1 MERRCGYL
9 AILVFLAISALLPHS
24 ASAEIIIV
32 NDTRPSFWAVS
43 EMRLSGDLD
52 ANKLS
57 IAGSGEVI
65 SGEDVKVYLI
75 GRASDILID
84 HVIVNGKEVTV
95 SFDDKGYFMVL
106 GKGRFD
112 YQGDLTLRTAGQAR
126 LYVPGPVNAVKFDI
140 KHGYAVHGD
149 QYGLYGSDIII
160 QRAEKVAMLAD
171 GSFKYTFA
179 ERNSFDY
186 RLNFRSFGSS
196 LGRAVLNLR
205 SGESI
210 VSVTGAK
217 DYSIDGGKLLLELSG
232 ESASVI
238 VTGTFMG
245 SDIRVPLDEGRH
257 HVLIESDP
265 QKKLSISTSAEEIDL
280 SQSSISPSYSNAR
293 AFLAGGG
300 DAISVSVVTLQMYP
314 SLAASVS
321 QATNRIAIT
330 EKGSMLGELEYR
342 YSNTGVDY
350 IGMDVPGVPLYAATG
365 YRSSIKL
372 TKDEGKLF
380 LSFPKTQSGTLDLI
394 YFNTTSQLGAVNMID
409 VPVANTDLT
418 ITDFTTQVILPSD
431 YVVLWTYGAKG
442 GSELPGLESIMVFM
456 IIFGG
461 LGYML
466 RPRVSFAAAYLVF
479 SIGAYYFSYVVLA
492 MAVIATLILAVKRHV
507 SAQSMKWM
515 LAGAGMLIVL
525 CLGVVVFFGIMSMGI
540 FNMGSTSYEKNAMVS
555 SDYAMV
561 EEAAPRQVMSKSM
574 NLIGA
579 GEGALNVPVREGV
592 LPVRLELPALGKT
605 ITVTSHL
612 VHKDDPMRITILVVA
627 GWLKYLMYAAS
638 IAAGVACA
646 RMYRGAASA

>member
-1 MERRCGYL
+1 MERKCVFP
-9 AILVFLAISALLPHS
+9 AILVFLALSALLPHS

-32 NDTRPSFWAVS
+32 NDTEPSFWAVS

-52 ANKLS
+52 MNKLLIS
-57 IAGSGEVI
+57 GSGEVI
-65 SGEDVKVYLI
+65 SGENVKVYLL
-75 GRASDILID
+75 GRASDILVD
-84 HVIVNGKEVTV
+84 NVVVNGKEVTV

-112 YQGDLTLRTAGQAR
+112 YRGDLTLRTAGQAR

-140 KHGYAVHGD
+140 RHGYAVHGD
-149 QYGLYGSDIII
+149 QYGLWSSDIII
-160 QRAEKVAMLAD
+160 QRAEKVAMLSD

-179 ERNSFDY
+179 ERNGFDY
-186 RLNFRSFGSS
+186 RLSFRSFGSS

-217 DYSIDGGKLLLELSG
+217 DYSVDGGRLILELSG
-232 ESASVI
+232 ESASVA
-238 VTGTFMG
+238 VTGTFSG
-245 SDIRVPLDEGRH
+245 TQIWVPLDEGRH
-257 HVLIESDP
+257 HVLVESDP
-265 QKKLSISTSAEEIDL
+265 QKKLGISTSAEEIDL
-280 SQSSISPSYSNAR
+280 SQSAMSPSYSNAR
-293 AFLAGGG
+293 AFLASAGEP
-300 DAISVSVVTLQMYP
+300 ISVSVVSLKMYP

-372 TKDEGKLF
+372 TKDEDRLF
-380 LSFPKTQSGTLDLI
+380 LSFPKTQGGTLDLI
-394 YFNTTSQLGAVNMID
+394 YFNTTSALGAVNVID

-418 ITDFTTQVILPSD
+418 ITDFTTQVMLPSD
-431 YVVLWTYGAKG
+431 YVVLWTWGAKG
-442 GSELPGLESIMVFM
+442 GSELPGLEAVMVFA

-461 LGYML
+461 LGYIL
-466 RPRVSFAAAYLVF
+466 KPSPAFAAAYLVF
-479 SIGAYYFSYVVLA
+479 SVGAYYFSWVVLA
-492 MAVIATLILAVKRHV
+492 LAVIATVILAVKKHI

-515 LAGAGMLIVL
+515 LAGAGMLVVL
-525 CLGVVVFFGIMSMGI
+525 CLGVVVFFGILSMGV
-540 FNMGSTSYEKNAMVS
+540 FNMGSTSYERNAMVA

-561 EEAAPRQVMSKSM
+561 EEAAPRQVMAKSM
-574 NLIGA
+574 NLIGT
-579 GEGALNVPVREGV
+579 GDGALNVPVREGV
-592 LPVRLELPALGKT
+592 LPVRLELPSLGKT

-612 VHKDDPMRITILVVA
+612 VHKDDPMRISVLVVA

-638 IAAGVACA
+638 IAAGLACA
-646 RMYRGAASA
+646 RMYRRTA